1 MKKLT
6 NKFIKDKLKS
16 LLLNNE
22 KIVDI
27 NIFAQNTM
35 ANVLTVNTNHI
46 INNYCFCLNKD
57 KNVIELYIDV
67 INCETDFT
75 KEVIKIHI

>member
-1 MKKLT
+1 MRKLTKKL
-6 NKFIKDKLKS
+6 IKDTLKP
-16 LLLNNE
+16 LLLNE

-35 ANVLTVNTNHI
+35 ANVLTVNKNHI
-46 INNYCFCLNKD
+46 INKYCFYLNKD

-75 KEVIKIHI
+75 RRAIKFDV

>member
-6 NKFIKDKLKS
+6 NKLIKDTLKS
-16 LLLNNE
+16 LLPNE

-46 INNYCFCLNKD
+46 ITKYCFCLN

-75 KEVIKIHI
+75 KDVIKIHI